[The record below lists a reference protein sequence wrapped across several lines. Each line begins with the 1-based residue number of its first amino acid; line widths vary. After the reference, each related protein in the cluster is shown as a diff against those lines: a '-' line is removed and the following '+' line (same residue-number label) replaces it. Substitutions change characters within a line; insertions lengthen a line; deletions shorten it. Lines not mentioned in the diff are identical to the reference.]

1 MRQRWRQSVFLLTS
15 LLLLA
20 PSAGVLAQ
28 TPAGFAAQW
37 DQVRGEYR
45 SWLRE
50 YGVVGSSLVVLDR
63 ERVLA
68 EEFAGQARLEKNQP
82 VDRETIYHWASI
94 TKTMTAIAIMQLR
107 DRGKLRL
114 EDPIVQYLP
123 ELRAVHN
130 PHGSMEAITLRH
142 LLTHSAGLRN
152 PTWPWGGDRPWHPF
166 EPKEWFQL
174 VAMLPY
180 TEILFPPG
188 SRFQYSNPGILFL
201 GKVIE
206 KVAGEDYEVYLDKN
220 LFKPLEM
227 YRSYFDTT
235 PYHLLKHRAAGYY
248 RERGNLRPAPFDP
261 DTGITVSNGGL
272 NAPLPDMVR
281 YLQFLLGDRRRHEQY
296 DLVLKRA
303 SLEEML
309 TSQLPLPPRSIPE
322 QTGTNRRD
330 NVGLSFLLEENAGFS
345 LFGHYGEQA
354 GFISQFQ
361 VCPATGTAYL
371 VVFNTHCNPS
381 AGEEGPGTTYRLSR
395 LLKEQI
401 LAKLFPL
408 FR

>member
-1 MRQRWRQSVFLLTS
+1 MRRRWRLSVVFLCT
-15 LLLLA
+15 LLSIA
-20 PSAGVLAQ
+20 PSTVSLAQ

-37 DQVRGEYR
+37 NQVRGEYR
-45 SWLRE
+45 RWLGE
-50 YGVVGSSLVVLDR
+50 YGIVGSSLVVVDP

-68 EEFAGQARLEKNQP
+68 EEFHGHANLERDQR

-94 TKTMTAIAIMQLR
+94 TKTMTAIAILQLR
-107 DRGKLRL
+107 DRGRLRL
-114 EDPIVQYLP
+114 EDPVVQYLP

-142 LLTHSAGLRN
+142 LLTHSAGFRN

-166 EPKEWFQL
+166 EPKEWSQL
-174 VAMLPY
+174 VAMFPY

-188 SRFQYSNPGILFL
+188 NRFQYSNPGILFL

-206 KVAGEDYEVYLDKN
+206 KVTGEDYEVYLDKN

-235 PYHLLKHRAAGYY
+235 PSHLLKHRAAGYY
-248 RERGNLRPAPFDP
+248 REKGTLRAAPFDP

-281 YLQFLLGDRRRHEQY
+281 YVQFLLGDPQRQELY

-303 SLEEML
+303 SLEEMIAP
-309 TSQLPLPPRSIPE
+309 QLPLPPRSIPE
-322 QTGTNRRD
+322 QVGINRRD
-330 NVGLSFLLEENAGFS
+330 SVGLSFLLEENAGLS

-361 VCPATGTAYL
+361 VCPATRTAYL
-371 VVFNTHCNPS
+371 VVFNTHANPS

-401 LAKLFPL
+401 LTKLFLL

>member
-1 MRQRWRQSVFLLTS
+1 MRQRWRQSVFLLTC

-28 TPAGFAAQW
+28 TPEGFAAQW
-37 DQVRGEYR
+37 DHVRGEYR

-206 KVAGEDYEVYLDKN
+206 KVSGEDYEVYLDKN

-248 RERGNLRPAPFDP
+248 RERGTLRPAPFDP

-281 YLQFLLGDRRRHEQY
+281 YLQFLLGDRRRLEQY

-309 TSQLPLPPRSIPE
+309 TAQLPLPPRSIPE

>member
-1 MRQRWRQSVFLLTS
+1 MRWSWSRSVLLLTFI
-15 LLLLA
+15 LLPTPFA
-20 PSAGVLAQ
+20 KALAQ

-37 DQVRGEYR
+37 EHVRGEYR

-68 EEFAGQARLEKNQP
+68 EEFAGQARLEKNQA

-107 DRGKLRL
+107 DRGRLRL
-114 EDPIVQYLP
+114 DDSITDYLP

-130 PHGSMEAITLRH
+130 PHGPMQAITLRH

-166 EPKEWFQL
+166 EPKEWSQL

-206 KVAGEDYEVYLDKN
+206 KVTGEDYEVYLDKN

-248 RERGNLRPAPFDP
+248 RENGKLRSAPFDP
-261 DTGITVSNGGL
+261 DTGVTVSNGGL
-272 NAPLPDMVR
+272 NAPVPDMIR
-281 YLQFLLGDRRRHEQY
+281 YLQFLLGNPRRQEQY
-296 DLVLKRA
+296 DLVLKRS

-309 TSQLPLPPRSIPE
+309 IPQLPLPPRSIPE
-322 QTGTNRRD
+322 QVGTNRRD
-330 NVGLSFLLEENAGFS
+330 SVGLSFLLEENAGFS

-361 VCPATGTAYL
+361 VSPATGTAYL
-371 VVFNTHCNPS
+371 VAFNTHGNPS
-381 AGEEGPGTTYRLSR
+381 TGEEGPGTTYRLAR